1 MAKRR
6 YTVEE
11 VEAKLALADA
21 LLNEGYKVVDIAREL
36 GVTRVTYYRWR
47 QDQANEKPAM
57 IRRLEQLERENA
69 DLRRRLADLLRTSYR
84 AGGGASVA
92 AAA

>member
-1 MAKRR
+1 MIKRR
-6 YTVEE
+6 YTTEE
-11 VEAKLALADA
+11 VEQKLALADA
-21 LLNEGYKVVDIAREL
+21 LLNEGYKITDIAREL

-57 IRRLEQLERENA
+57 IRRLERLERENA
-69 DLRRRLADLLRTSYR
+69 DLRRRLADLLRAGYR
-84 AGGGASVA
+84 PEPSVA